1 MIVHNCFRTQFEE
14 SDKQKSHEDDGM
26 TIAIDKKR
34 AALEWIANALI
45 VIAHSLTS
53 TGWLFNDENAHEISS
68 NIVGLKCNVRL
79 FYFCV

>member
-34 AALEWIANALI
+34 TALEQIANVLI
-45 VIAHSLTS
+45 VIEHSLTS
-53 TGWLFNDENAHEISS
+53 T
-68 NIVGLKCNVRL
+68 V
-79 FYFCV
+79 